1 MPRPKPPHLHR
12 QETRHGAVVWYVR
25 KGHGPRIRIKGA
37 YGSEEFWAEYRAA
50 LERAPKPLHPLHEVR
65 ANSLAWALE
74 RYRNSS
80 SWANLSNAT
89 RRQREN
95 IYRATIKTAGGVRL
109 KDIIADTI
117 RAGRERR
124 AGTPHSANNFLKAM
138 RAFFAWAIE
147 EALVTVDPTK
157 GVKLLAGANDADG
170 FHVWTQDELAGC

>member
-1 MPRPKPPHLHR
+1 MH
-12 QETRHGAVVWYVR
+12 A
-25 KGHGPRIRIKGA
+25 I
-37 YGSEEFWAEYRAA
+37 
-50 LERAPKPLHPLHEVR
+50 R

-80 SWANLSNAT
+80 SWASLSNAT

-95 IYRATIKTAGGVRL
+95 IYRATIKTAGGVPL
-109 KDIIADTI
+109 KGIVADTI

-124 AGTPHSANNFLKAM
+124 AGAPHSANNFLKAM

-147 EALVTVDPTK
+147 EALVTVDPTR

-170 FHVWTQDELAGC
+170 FHVWTQDELDRFEARWPVGTRERLAFDLCSTPAFDAATPCA